1 MEPLDKPRNPRSPNS
16 LERDIESKP
25 ELSYSR
31 ADGAMEP
38 LDEPRSVPPPD
49 SLERDIECNPA
60 LSDTRPEGAMEPLDE
75 PRSVPPPDSLERD
88 IEGKPTLID
97 SEGAMEPLN
106 EPRNP
111 RSLLA
116 IERFNLHMS
125 MICRPKCSKSRN
137 SRSPSPNERDIEST
151 PALSGSRPEGGFRTR
166 EMNFNSPTF
175 SSDLF
180 EHPIMLAKEKKKT
193 QRRIYF
199 SRSSI
204 AARQKGFDQSMP
216 EAGKEISLS
225 PGRWPS
231 IVHHCTQAKEIW
243 VQYHQLLPQFG
254 LRLNEDTFRIEK
266 EFLSNFNNEFVN
278 FAFVGLTPTKRSS
291 ISKMILNMI
300 SNDANLATIFDHAE
314 SRSRVFEN
322 ICSRNQ
328 IAPLVII
335 SNVDAE
341 KSAFLYAEKYRYAIK
356 PERECVVVVVCKNKQ
371 CSHNERDLNRL
382 IAYTCERKVTMI
394 QKDISILLKRWTYK
408 ILAQRINA
416 MKILFDSMKDCQLPT
431 SECIQ
436 QLCVHGI
443 EKDGAVQH
451 IDDRIRSVR
460 KLKELLEES
469 RETIYPLR
477 ISKDLLRN
485 CEDQMKRCS
494 NKFRN
499 LIMSLD
505 VATDSAHF

>member
-216 EAGKEISLS
+216 A
-225 PGRWPS
+225 
-231 IVHHCTQAKEIW
+231 
-243 VQYHQLLPQFG
+243 
-254 LRLNEDTFRIEK
+254 
-266 EFLSNFNNEFVN
+266 
-278 FAFVGLTPTKRSS
+278 
-291 ISKMILNMI
+291 
-300 SNDANLATIFDHAE
+300 
-314 SRSRVFEN
+314 
-322 ICSRNQ
+322 
-328 IAPLVII
+328 
-335 SNVDAE
+335 
-341 KSAFLYAEKYRYAIK
+341 
-356 PERECVVVVVCKNKQ
+356 
-371 CSHNERDLNRL
+371 
-382 IAYTCERKVTMI
+382 
-394 QKDISILLKRWTYK
+394 
-408 ILAQRINA
+408 
-416 MKILFDSMKDCQLPT
+416 
-431 SECIQ
+431 
-436 QLCVHGI
+436 
-443 EKDGAVQH
+443 
-451 IDDRIRSVR
+451 
-460 KLKELLEES
+460 
-469 RETIYPLR
+469 
-477 ISKDLLRN
+477 
-485 CEDQMKRCS
+485 
-494 NKFRN
+494 
-499 LIMSLD
+499 
-505 VATDSAHF
+505 